1 MALYL
6 LYNGHITTAVSCIF
20 YSHKKGRNMKNS
32 IKTILAG
39 CTLGLS
45 SVAMAIP
52 ATWTDTLDFTDN
64 TTQINYS
71 AGEFRAV
78 RYYLNSNGLLADYF
92 LRYEHDITD
101 NGFDPLQDLATSAVL
116 NIEFLDDSDK
126 RKELARVNLFGLFNG
141 DFKFEVDTGVES
153 YNANLAGLFDINLDG
168 DMNVKVRAKK
178 GDFYVVSS
186 ELVVSGNDHVA
197 VSEPA
202 SVALLGLGL
211 VGLGFARR
219 KQS

>member
-1 MALYL
+1 
-6 LYNGHITTAVSCIF
+6 
-20 YSHKKGRNMKNS
+20 MKSS

-45 SVAMAIP
+45 SMAMAIP
-52 ATWTDTLDFTDN
+52 ATWTDTLDFTDS

-71 AGEFRAV
+71 TGEFRADG
-78 RYYLNSNGLLADYF
+78 YYLRSNGILADDY

-101 NGFDPLQDLATSAVL
+101 NGFNPSQDVATSAVL
-116 NIEFLDDSDK
+116 NIEFLDDESDK
-126 RKELARVNLFGLFNG
+126 KRREFAKVNLFGLFNG

-153 YNANLAGLFDINLDG
+153 YNAGLAGLFDINLDG
-168 DMNVKVRAKK
+168 DMNVQVIAKR

-186 ELVVSGNDHVA
+186 ELVVSGDDYVP

-211 VGLGFARR
+211 IGLGFARR

>member
-1 MALYL
+1 
-6 LYNGHITTAVSCIF
+6 
-20 YSHKKGRNMKNS
+20 MKSS

-45 SVAMAIP
+45 SMAMAIP

-71 AGEFRAV
+71 TGEFRADG
-78 RYYLNSNGLLADYF
+78 YYLRSNGALADDF

-101 NGFDPLQDLATSAVL
+101 NGFNPGQDVATSAVL
-116 NIEFLDDSDK
+116 NVEFLDDSDK
-126 RKELARVNLFGLFNG
+126 RKEYARVNLYGLFNG
-141 DFKFEVDTGVES
+141 DFKFEVDTGVET
-153 YNANLAGLFDINLDG
+153 YNAGLAGLFDINLDG
-168 DMNVKVRAKK
+168 DMNISVRARR

-186 ELVVSGNDHVA
+186 ELVVNGDDYVP

-211 VGLGFARR
+211 IGLGFARR